1 MPDISAA
8 IRAAGAIAAAI
19 DTEGTSIP
27 PCVVSLAPRVLEA
40 DGYVTRQVYAEVPP
54 RVEYSLTERA
64 YSLIPI
70 IDNLIYWAQDHMAAI
85 MNDRQKTR

>member
-1 MPDISAA
+1 MRFSTLRKHIPDVSQKML
-8 IRAAGAIAAAI
+8 
-19 DTEGTSIP
+19 TST
-27 PCVVSLAPRVLEA
+27 LRVLEA